1 MGAKLSLDT
10 LVYEATRYEELD
22 QLLIGMIFLEK
33 SVEVFSLGPPIRVNQ

>member
-10 LVYEATRYEELD
+10 LVYEATRHEELD

-33 SVEVFSLGPPIRVNQ
+33 ICLQNPET